1 MTAIAAPMRR
11 FCGRLALS
19 TLPLLAALAT
29 ARAQATNWPQKPITF
44 VVSNG
49 AGSAPDIVARLL
61 GSRMERMLGQGI
73 VVEDKPGGSNVIGAM
88 SVAKAAPDGYRLFFA
103 TSSALSANPFLTKN
117 LPYDPLV
124 DFKPV
129 ALTTISHNYLL
140 VHRDVPVKTVAEL
153 IDVDRKAPGTY
164 SIGVDGPRNLAGVTG
179 QVLNY
184 AAKTKFVLVSYP
196 NIVNGVQDLMAG
208 RVQAGIFPVAITQAA
223 VDEGVLRPI
232 ATTYINRVRSY
243 PTIPAVSE
251 TYPGFDFSGWFIL
264 MAPVGTPDD
273 IIAKLNAAVGEAL
286 KDPEV
291 IAMGPKLGLEYPE
304 KVGTPAGATAF
315 LKRQLDYWRK
325 VTTDL
330 GIVPE

>member
-1 MTAIAAPMRR
+1 MTPMTAGSGIVALVAAA
-11 FCGRLALS
+11 F
-19 TLPLLAALAT
+19 ALAT
-29 ARAQATNWPQKPITF
+29 APTLAQNAAWPQKPITM

-61 GSRMERMLGQGI
+61 GSRMERALGQGI
-73 VVEDKPGGSNVIGAM
+73 VIENKPGGSNVIGAVA
-88 SVAKAAPDGYRLFFA
+88 VAKAPPDGYRLFFA
-103 TSSALSANPFLTKN
+103 TSSALTANPFLTKN

-140 VHRDVPVKTVAEL
+140 VHKDVPVRTLADLVNA
-153 IDVDRKAPGTY
+153 DHKAPGTW
-164 SIGVDGPRNLAGVTG
+164 SIGIDGPRNLAGVTG

-184 AAKTKFVLVSYP
+184 VAKTKFVLVSYP

-208 RVQAGIFPVAITQAA
+208 RVQAGVFPVAITQAA
-223 VDEGVLRPI
+223 VTEGVLRPI
-232 ATTYINRVRSY
+232 ATTYAKRMRAY
-243 PTIPAVSE
+243 PDIPAVAE
-251 TYPGFDFSGWFIL
+251 TYPDFDFSGWFMI
-264 MAPVGTPDD
+264 MAPAGTPDD

-286 KDPEV
+286 KDPDV

-304 KVGTPAGATAF
+304 KVGSPADATAF
-315 LKRQLDYWRK
+315 MKKQLEYWRK

-330 GIVPE
+330 GIMPE